1 MYGEENSNMSF
12 LEVATTEKKETVS
25 DDLDAGFNVHHH
37 LHDGVVFA
45 S

>member
-1 MYGEENSNMSF
+1 MSF
-12 LEVATTEKKETVS
+12 LEVTTTEKKETVS
-25 DDLDAGFNVHHH
+25 YDLDTSFNVHHH